1 MPLIDEIVAMQEEMT
16 TWRRD
21 IHAHPELGFAENRTA
36 DFVASKLEEFG
47 IEVFRG
53 IGKTGVVGVLK
64 VGNETRSVGLRA
76 DMDAL
81 PIHERNTFEHRS
93 TNDVTRCS
101 KISGKQSGFPW
112 PGEFHL
118 PTGRR
123 RYWWRQSN
131 D

>member
-21 IHAHPELGFAENRTA
+21 IHAHPELGFAESRTA

-93 TNDVTRCS
+93 TNDGTMHACGHDGHDGHTTMLLGAAKYLANNQDSVAR
-101 KISGKQSGFPW
+101 
-112 PGEFHL
+112 
-118 PTGRR
+118 
-123 RYWWRQSN
+123 
-131 D
+131 